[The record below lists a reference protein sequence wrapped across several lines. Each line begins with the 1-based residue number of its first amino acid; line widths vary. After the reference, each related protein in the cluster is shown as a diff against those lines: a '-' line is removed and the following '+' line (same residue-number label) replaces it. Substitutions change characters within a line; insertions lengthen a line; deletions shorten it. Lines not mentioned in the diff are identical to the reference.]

1 MARDGSTA
9 RNRSVAQEM
18 GPGAACARR
27 PSHGF
32 SLIEMLIV
40 MVVIGLIVAFAAPK
54 IDFVKYRLES
64 AMQGVG
70 MTLLATERQ
79 AITQQHDIVLMF
91 DAPNGVIHILDDA
104 NNNGRQDPGERERGV
119 ALAEGVVF
127 SRAAAPPRPMGPGPV
142 TFTKVVNGL
151 PALVFHR
158 DGSASEAGGFYLTSV
173 RAVTS
178 GAHLND
184 TRAIELERATG
195 RATWYR
201 YGPPT
206 WQRAF

>member
-1 MARDGSTA
+1 MAREAPTTSSLRVAPESGS
-9 RNRSVAQEM
+9 
-18 GPGAACARR
+18 GAACATVSSR
-27 PSHGF
+27 GF

-40 MVVIGLIVAFAAPK
+40 MVVIGLVVAFAAPK
-54 IDFVKYRLES
+54 VDFVRFRLES

-79 AITQQHDIVLMF
+79 AITQQHDIILTF
-91 DAPNGVIHILDDA
+91 DVPNGVIHILDDA
-104 NNNGRQDPGERERGV
+104 NDNGRQDTGEREHGI

-127 SRAAAPPRPMGPGPV
+127 GRAGAPPRPMGPGPV
-142 TFTKVVNGL
+142 TFTKLVNGM

-178 GAHLND
+178 GAHVND
-184 TRAIELERATG
+184 TRAIEMERATG
-195 RATWYR
+195 RASWYR
-201 YGPPT
+201 YGPPA
-206 WQRAF
+206 WRPAF